1 MMTAVSIFSCT
12 NDYDPGLI
20 ENLGM
25 KEQPL
30 RIITKVLT
38 TKSPNFMQEFTRGS
52 VIGLHVVSESTGN
65 IYDSNPDYKNVRAEA
80 FLVNNKLNWRQSPD
94 IYLNEEPVTVY
105 AYYPY
110 QSQVNFDPENIPV
123 RISPDAS
130 LTKDYMYGIQA
141 SGQRAVNQ
149 ISPVALL
156 NMNHTLSL
164 LSFQLRMT
172 PEAEGCFL
180 LHAIQI
186 GNKAGGT
193 ALCFRGKMNIKT
205 GNIGGCAGTNASTR
219 LKLNTPRML
228 KKIPDEPQQL
238 MVIPTSRIRTDGD
251 VEVLFTINETTF
263 KYKIPANTKW
273 EKGKRYIYNL
283 LFNGK
288 DITLENVSTSEW
300 LPVEGNMENTI
311 LTFKFYVM
319 FGYVRCNSRISP
331 LKRHMKA
338 PRPFYPFSTYRQQ
351 HTSIQI

>member
-1 MMTAVSIFSCT
+1 MITAVSIFSCT

-52 VIGLHVVSESTGN
+52 VIGLHVISESTGN

-80 FLVNNKLNWRQSPD
+80 FLVNYKLNWRQSPD

-164 LSFQLRMT
+164 LSFQLRIT

-193 ALCFRGKMNIKT
+193 ALCFKGKMNIKT

-300 LPVEGNMENTI
+300 LPVEGNMKNTI
-311 LTFKFYVM
+311 L
-319 FGYVRCNSRISP
+319 
-331 LKRHMKA
+331 
-338 PRPFYPFSTYRQQ
+338 
-351 HTSIQI
+351 

>member
-1 MMTAVSIFSCT
+1 MMATVCIFSCT
-12 NDYDPGLI
+12 NDYDPVLI

-25 KEQPL
+25 KKQPL
-30 RIITKVLT
+30 KIITKVLT
-38 TKSPNFMQEFTRGS
+38 TKSPNFIQEFTRGS
-52 VIGLHVVSESTGN
+52 VIGLHVVSENTGN

-80 FLVNNKLNWRQSPD
+80 FLIHNKLDWHQSPE

-110 QSQVNFDPENIPV
+110 QSQVDFDPENIPV

-172 PEAEGCFL
+172 PEAEDCFL

-193 ALCFRGKMNIKT
+193 ALCFGGKMNIKT

-219 LKLNTPRML
+219 LKLNTPLML
-228 KKIPDEPQQL
+228 KKISDEPQQL

-263 KYKIPANTKW
+263 KYKVPANTKW

-288 DITLENVSTSEW
+288 DITLENVSASEW
-300 LPVEGNMENTI
+300 LPVDNITW
-311 LTFKFYVM
+311 Y
-319 FGYVRCNSRISP
+319 
-331 LKRHMKA
+331 
-338 PRPFYPFSTYRQQ
+338 
-351 HTSIQI
+351 

>member
-1 MMTAVSIFSCT
+1 MITAVSIFSCT

-65 IYDSNPDYKNVRAEA
+65 IYDSNPDYKHVRAEA
-80 FLVNNKLNWRQSPD
+80 FLVNYKLNWRQSPD

-164 LSFQLRMT
+164 LSFQLRIT

-300 LPVEGNMENTI
+300 LPVEGNMKNTI
-311 LTFKFYVM
+311 L
-319 FGYVRCNSRISP
+319 
-331 LKRHMKA
+331 
-338 PRPFYPFSTYRQQ
+338 
-351 HTSIQI
+351 

>member
-1 MMTAVSIFSCT
+1 MITAVSIFSCT

-80 FLVNNKLNWRQSPD
+80 FLTNNKLNWRQSPD

-311 LTFKFYVM
+311 L
-319 FGYVRCNSRISP
+319 
-331 LKRHMKA
+331 
-338 PRPFYPFSTYRQQ
+338 
-351 HTSIQI
+351 

>member
-1 MMTAVSIFSCT
+1 MMATVCIFSCT
-12 NDYDPGLI
+12 NDYDPVLI

-25 KEQPL
+25 KKQPL
-30 RIITKVLT
+30 KIITKVLT
-38 TKSPNFMQEFTRGS
+38 TKSPNFIQEFTRGS
-52 VIGLHVVSESTGN
+52 VIGLHVVSENTGN

-80 FLVNNKLNWRQSPD
+80 FLIHNKLDWRQSPE

-110 QSQVNFDPENIPV
+110 QSQVDFDPENIPV

-193 ALCFRGKMNIKT
+193 ALCFGGKMNIKT

-219 LKLNTPRML
+219 LKLNTPLML
-228 KKIPDEPQQL
+228 KKISDEPQQL

-263 KYKIPANTKW
+263 KYKVPANTKW

-288 DITLENVSTSEW
+288 DITLENVSASEW
-300 LPVEGNMENTI
+300 LPVEGNMKNTI
-311 LTFKFYVM
+311 L
-319 FGYVRCNSRISP
+319 
-331 LKRHMKA
+331 
-338 PRPFYPFSTYRQQ
+338 
-351 HTSIQI
+351 

>member
-1 MMTAVSIFSCT
+1 MITAVSIFSCT

-80 FLVNNKLNWRQSPD
+80 FLVNYKLNWRQSPD

-123 RISPDAS
+123 RISLDAS

-164 LSFQLRMT
+164 LSFQLRIT

-193 ALCFRGKMNIKT
+193 ALCFKGKMNIKT

-300 LPVEGNMENTI
+300 LPVEGNMKNTI
-311 LTFKFYVM
+311 L
-319 FGYVRCNSRISP
+319 
-331 LKRHMKA
+331 
-338 PRPFYPFSTYRQQ
+338 
-351 HTSIQI
+351 

>member
-1 MMTAVSIFSCT
+1 MITAVSIFSCT

-80 FLVNNKLNWRQSPD
+80 FLVNYKLNWRQSPD

-164 LSFQLRMT
+164 LSFQLRIT

-193 ALCFRGKMNIKT
+193 ALCFKGKMNIKT

-219 LKLNTPRML
+219 LKLNTQRML

-300 LPVEGNMENTI
+300 LPVEGNMKNTI
-311 LTFKFYVM
+311 L
-319 FGYVRCNSRISP
+319 
-331 LKRHMKA
+331 
-338 PRPFYPFSTYRQQ
+338 
-351 HTSIQI
+351 

>member
-1 MMTAVSIFSCT
+1 MNKLLLFMITAVSIFSCT

-30 RIITKVLT
+30 RIITKVPT

-80 FLVNNKLNWRQSPD
+80 FLVNYKLNWRQSPD

-164 LSFQLRMT
+164 LSFQLRIT

-193 ALCFRGKMNIKT
+193 ALCFKGKMNIKT

-300 LPVEGNMENTI
+300 LPVEGNMKNTI
-311 LTFKFYVM
+311 L
-319 FGYVRCNSRISP
+319 
-331 LKRHMKA
+331 
-338 PRPFYPFSTYRQQ
+338 
-351 HTSIQI
+351 

>member
-1 MMTAVSIFSCT
+1 MITAVSIFSCT

-80 FLVNNKLNWRQSPD
+80 FLVNYKLNWRQSPD

-123 RISPDAS
+123 RISLDAS

-164 LSFQLRMT
+164 LSFQLRIT

-186 GNKAGGT
+186 GTKAGGT
-193 ALCFRGKMNIKT
+193 ALCFKGKMNIKT

-300 LPVEGNMENTI
+300 LPVEGNMKNTI
-311 LTFKFYVM
+311 L
-319 FGYVRCNSRISP
+319 
-331 LKRHMKA
+331 
-338 PRPFYPFSTYRQQ
+338 
-351 HTSIQI
+351 

>member
-1 MMTAVSIFSCT
+1 MITAVSVFSCT

-80 FLVNNKLNWRQSPD
+80 FLVNYKLNWRQSPD

-123 RISPDAS
+123 RISLDAS

-164 LSFQLRMT
+164 LSFQLRIT

-193 ALCFRGKMNIKT
+193 ALCFKGKMNIKT

-300 LPVEGNMENTI
+300 LPVEGNMKNTI
-311 LTFKFYVM
+311 L
-319 FGYVRCNSRISP
+319 
-331 LKRHMKA
+331 
-338 PRPFYPFSTYRQQ
+338 
-351 HTSIQI
+351 

>member
-1 MMTAVSIFSCT
+1 MITAVSIFSCT

-80 FLVNNKLNWRQSPD
+80 FLVNYKLNWRQSPD

-164 LSFQLRMT
+164 LSFQLRIT

-193 ALCFRGKMNIKT
+193 ALCFKGKMNIKT

-219 LKLNTPRML
+219 LKLNTPRLL

-300 LPVEGNMENTI
+300 LPVEGNMKNTI
-311 LTFKFYVM
+311 L
-319 FGYVRCNSRISP
+319 
-331 LKRHMKA
+331 
-338 PRPFYPFSTYRQQ
+338 
-351 HTSIQI
+351 

>member
-1 MMTAVSIFSCT
+1 MITAVSIFSCT

-80 FLVNNKLNWRQSPD
+80 FLVNYKLNWRQSPD

-193 ALCFRGKMNIKT
+193 ALCFKGKMNIKT

-300 LPVEGNMENTI
+300 LPVEGNMKNTI
-311 LTFKFYVM
+311 L
-319 FGYVRCNSRISP
+319 
-331 LKRHMKA
+331 
-338 PRPFYPFSTYRQQ
+338 
-351 HTSIQI
+351 

>member
-80 FLVNNKLNWRQSPD
+80 FLVNYKLNWRQSPD

-164 LSFQLRMT
+164 LSFQLRIT

-193 ALCFRGKMNIKT
+193 ALCFKGKMNIKT

-273 EKGKRYIYNL
+273 EKGRRYIYNL

-300 LPVEGNMENTI
+300 LPVEGNMKNTI
-311 LTFKFYVM
+311 L
-319 FGYVRCNSRISP
+319 
-331 LKRHMKA
+331 
-338 PRPFYPFSTYRQQ
+338 
-351 HTSIQI
+351 

>member
-1 MMTAVSIFSCT
+1 MITAVSIFSCT
-12 NDYDPGLI
+12 NDYDPGII

-80 FLVNNKLNWRQSPD
+80 FLVNYKLNWRQSPD

-164 LSFQLRMT
+164 LSFQLRIT

-193 ALCFRGKMNIKT
+193 ALCFKGKMNIKT

-300 LPVEGNMENTI
+300 LPVEGNMKNTI
-311 LTFKFYVM
+311 L
-319 FGYVRCNSRISP
+319 
-331 LKRHMKA
+331 
-338 PRPFYPFSTYRQQ
+338 
-351 HTSIQI
+351 

>member
-1 MMTAVSIFSCT
+1 MITAVSIFSCT

-141 SGQRAVNQ
+141 SGQRAVHQ

-300 LPVEGNMENTI
+300 LSVEGNMENTI
-311 LTFKFYVM
+311 L
-319 FGYVRCNSRISP
+319 
-331 LKRHMKA
+331 
-338 PRPFYPFSTYRQQ
+338 
-351 HTSIQI
+351 

>member
-1 MMTAVSIFSCT
+1 MITAVSIFSCT

-52 VIGLHVVSESTGN
+52 VIGLHVISESTGN

-80 FLVNNKLNWRQSPD
+80 FLVNYKLNWRQSPD

-193 ALCFRGKMNIKT
+193 ALCFKGKMNIKT

-300 LPVEGNMENTI
+300 LPVEGNMKNTI
-311 LTFKFYVM
+311 L
-319 FGYVRCNSRISP
+319 
-331 LKRHMKA
+331 
-338 PRPFYPFSTYRQQ
+338 
-351 HTSIQI
+351 

>member
-1 MMTAVSIFSCT
+1 MITAVSIFSCT

-80 FLVNNKLNWRQSPD
+80 FLVNYKLNWRQSPD

-193 ALCFRGKMNIKT
+193 ALCFKGKMNIKT

-300 LPVEGNMENTI
+300 LSVEGNMENTI
-311 LTFKFYVM
+311 L
-319 FGYVRCNSRISP
+319 
-331 LKRHMKA
+331 
-338 PRPFYPFSTYRQQ
+338 
-351 HTSIQI
+351 

>member
-1 MMTAVSIFSCT
+1 MITAVSIFSCT

-80 FLVNNKLNWRQSPD
+80 FLVNYKLNWRQSPD

-105 AYYPY
+105 SYYPY

-164 LSFQLRMT
+164 LSFQLRIT

-193 ALCFRGKMNIKT
+193 ALCFKGKMNIKT

-300 LPVEGNMENTI
+300 LPVEGNMKNTI
-311 LTFKFYVM
+311 L
-319 FGYVRCNSRISP
+319 
-331 LKRHMKA
+331 
-338 PRPFYPFSTYRQQ
+338 
-351 HTSIQI
+351 

>member
-1 MMTAVSIFSCT
+1 MITAVSIFSCT

-80 FLVNNKLNWRQSPD
+80 FLVNYKLNWRQSPD

-156 NMNHTLSL
+156 NMNHALSL
-164 LSFQLRMT
+164 LSFQLRIT

-193 ALCFRGKMNIKT
+193 ALCFKGKMNIKT

-300 LPVEGNMENTI
+300 LPVEGNMKNTI
-311 LTFKFYVM
+311 L
-319 FGYVRCNSRISP
+319 
-331 LKRHMKA
+331 
-338 PRPFYPFSTYRQQ
+338 
-351 HTSIQI
+351 

>member
-1 MMTAVSIFSCT
+1 MMATVCIFSCT
-12 NDYDPGLI
+12 NDYDPVLI

-25 KEQPL
+25 KKQPL
-30 RIITKVLT
+30 KIITKVLT
-38 TKSPNFMQEFTRGS
+38 TKSPNFIQEFTRGS
-52 VIGLHVVSESTGN
+52 VIGLHVVSENTGN

-80 FLVNNKLNWRQSPD
+80 FLIHNKLDWRQSPE

-110 QSQVNFDPENIPV
+110 QSQVDFDPENIPV

-193 ALCFRGKMNIKT
+193 ALCFGGKMNIKT

-219 LKLNTPRML
+219 LKLNTQLML
-228 KKIPDEPQQL
+228 KKISDELQQL

-263 KYKIPANTKW
+263 KYKVPANTKW

-288 DITLENVSTSEW
+288 DITLENVSASEW
-300 LPVEGNMENTI
+300 LPVDNITW
-311 LTFKFYVM
+311 Y
-319 FGYVRCNSRISP
+319 
-331 LKRHMKA
+331 
-338 PRPFYPFSTYRQQ
+338 
-351 HTSIQI
+351 

>member
-1 MMTAVSIFSCT
+1 MITAVSIFSCT

-80 FLVNNKLNWRQSPD
+80 FLVNYKLNWRQSPD

-164 LSFQLRMT
+164 LSFQLRIT

-193 ALCFRGKMNIKT
+193 ALCFKGKMNIKT

-228 KKIPDEPQQL
+228 KKIPEEPQQL

-300 LPVEGNMENTI
+300 LPVEGNMKNTI
-311 LTFKFYVM
+311 L
-319 FGYVRCNSRISP
+319 
-331 LKRHMKA
+331 
-338 PRPFYPFSTYRQQ
+338 
-351 HTSIQI
+351 

>member
-1 MMTAVSIFSCT
+1 MMATVCIFSCT
-12 NDYDPGLI
+12 NDYDPVLI

-25 KEQPL
+25 KKQPL
-30 RIITKVLT
+30 KIITKVLT
-38 TKSPNFMQEFTRGS
+38 TKSPNFIQEFTRGS
-52 VIGLHVVSESTGN
+52 VIGLHVVSENTGN

-80 FLVNNKLNWRQSPD
+80 LLIHNKLDWRQSPE

-110 QSQVNFDPENIPV
+110 QSQVDFDPENIPV

-193 ALCFRGKMNIKT
+193 ALCFGGKMNIKT

-219 LKLNTPRML
+219 LKLNTPLML
-228 KKIPDEPQQL
+228 KKISDELQQL

-263 KYKIPANTKW
+263 KYKVPANTKW

-288 DITLENVSTSEW
+288 DITLENVSASEW
-300 LPVEGNMENTI
+300 LPVDNITW
-311 LTFKFYVM
+311 Y
-319 FGYVRCNSRISP
+319 
-331 LKRHMKA
+331 
-338 PRPFYPFSTYRQQ
+338 
-351 HTSIQI
+351 

>member
-1 MMTAVSIFSCT
+1 MITAVSIFSCT

-80 FLVNNKLNWRQSPD
+80 FLVNYKLNWRQSPD

-164 LSFQLRMT
+164 LSFQLRIT

-193 ALCFRGKMNIKT
+193 ALCFKGKMNIKT

-300 LPVEGNMENTI
+300 LSVEGNMENTI
-311 LTFKFYVM
+311 L
-319 FGYVRCNSRISP
+319 
-331 LKRHMKA
+331 
-338 PRPFYPFSTYRQQ
+338 
-351 HTSIQI
+351 

>member
-1 MMTAVSIFSCT
+1 MITAVSIFSCT

-80 FLVNNKLNWRQSPD
+80 FLVNYKLNWRQSPD

-164 LSFQLRMT
+164 LSFQLRIT

-193 ALCFRGKMNIKT
+193 ALFFKGKMNIKT

-300 LPVEGNMENTI
+300 LPVEGNMKNTI
-311 LTFKFYVM
+311 L
-319 FGYVRCNSRISP
+319 
-331 LKRHMKA
+331 
-338 PRPFYPFSTYRQQ
+338 
-351 HTSIQI
+351 

>member
-110 QSQVNFDPENIPV
+110 QSQVNFDPENILV

-273 EKGKRYIYNL
+273 EKGRRYIYNRR
-283 LFNGK
+283 FNGK

-300 LPVEGNMENTI
+300 LPVEGNMENTS
-311 LTFKFYVM
+311 LECKFYFM

>member
-1 MMTAVSIFSCT
+1 MITAVSIFSCT

-80 FLVNNKLNWRQSPD
+80 FLVNYKLNWRQSPD

-205 GNIGGCAGTNASTR
+205 GNIGGCTGTNASTR

-300 LPVEGNMENTI
+300 LPVEGNMKNTI
-311 LTFKFYVM
+311 L
-319 FGYVRCNSRISP
+319 
-331 LKRHMKA
+331 
-338 PRPFYPFSTYRQQ
+338 
-351 HTSIQI
+351 

>member
-1 MMTAVSIFSCT
+1 MITAVSIFSCT

-30 RIITKVLT
+30 RIITKVQT

-80 FLVNNKLNWRQSPD
+80 FLVNYKLNWRQSPD

-164 LSFQLRMT
+164 LSFQLRIT

-193 ALCFRGKMNIKT
+193 ALCFKGKMNIKT

-300 LPVEGNMENTI
+300 LPVEGNMKNTI
-311 LTFKFYVM
+311 L
-319 FGYVRCNSRISP
+319 
-331 LKRHMKA
+331 
-338 PRPFYPFSTYRQQ
+338 
-351 HTSIQI
+351 

>member
-1 MMTAVSIFSCT
+1 MITAVSIFSCT

-65 IYDSNPDYKNVRAEA
+65 IYDSNPDYNNVRAEA
-80 FLVNNKLNWRQSPD
+80 FLVNYKLNWRQSPD

-164 LSFQLRMT
+164 LSFQLRIT

-193 ALCFRGKMNIKT
+193 ALCFKGKMNIKT

-300 LPVEGNMENTI
+300 LPVEGNMKNTI
-311 LTFKFYVM
+311 L
-319 FGYVRCNSRISP
+319 
-331 LKRHMKA
+331 
-338 PRPFYPFSTYRQQ
+338 
-351 HTSIQI
+351 

>member
-1 MMTAVSIFSCT
+1 MITAVSIFSCT

-38 TKSPNFMQEFTRGS
+38 TKSPNFMQEFTRGA

-80 FLVNNKLNWRQSPD
+80 FLANNKLNWRQSPD

-300 LPVEGNMENTI
+300 LPVEGNMKNTI
-311 LTFKFYVM
+311 L
-319 FGYVRCNSRISP
+319 
-331 LKRHMKA
+331 
-338 PRPFYPFSTYRQQ
+338 
-351 HTSIQI
+351 

>member
-1 MMTAVSIFSCT
+1 MMTAISIFSCT

-80 FLVNNKLNWRQSPD
+80 FLVNKKLNWRQSPD

-193 ALCFRGKMNIKT
+193 ALCFKGKMNIKT

-311 LTFKFYVM
+311 L
-319 FGYVRCNSRISP
+319 
-331 LKRHMKA
+331 
-338 PRPFYPFSTYRQQ
+338 
-351 HTSIQI
+351 

>member
-1 MMTAVSIFSCT
+1 MITAVSIFSCT

-80 FLVNNKLNWRQSPD
+80 FLVNYKLNWRQSPD

-164 LSFQLRMT
+164 LSFQLRIT

-193 ALCFRGKMNIKT
+193 ALCFKGKMNIKT

-251 VEVLFTINETTF
+251 VEVLFTINETTL

-300 LPVEGNMENTI
+300 LPVEGNMKNTI
-311 LTFKFYVM
+311 L
-319 FGYVRCNSRISP
+319 
-331 LKRHMKA
+331 
-338 PRPFYPFSTYRQQ
+338 
-351 HTSIQI
+351 

>member
-228 KKIPDEPQQL
+228 KKIPDEPQPL

-300 LPVEGNMENTI
+300 LPVEGNMKNTI
-311 LTFKFYVM
+311 L
-319 FGYVRCNSRISP
+319 
-331 LKRHMKA
+331 
-338 PRPFYPFSTYRQQ
+338 
-351 HTSIQI
+351 